1 MAALHILTLPFLAAA
16 FMLALLGGC
25 SAPRVP
31 ETIPSAHKPAVPGP
45 SAGKRLKGW
54 QKPYVIDGKRYTP
67 LLDHAG
73 FTQEG
78 IASWYGDKFHG
89 RRTSNGEVYDMH
101 AMTAAHKTLPMG
113 VFVKVEN
120 LSNGSS
126 EVVRINDRGPFV
138 KGRIIDLSY
147 TAARNLDVVKNGTA
161 PVRVTALG
169 YKRIDPHGDTY
180 FNLPQDILEGPFGV
194 QLGAFTVRANAER
207 LSERLRRYYI
217 YVDIQPA
224 VVNGQEYF
232 RVRAGKFNS
241 LEYAEQAR
249 TRMQADGFGAGFVV
263 ALD

>member
-31 ETIPSAHKPAVPGP
+31 EPVPSVHKPAP
-45 SAGKRLKGW
+45 SAGERLKGW
-54 QKPYVIDGKRYTP
+54 QKPYVIDGTRYTP
-67 LLDHAG
+67 LLNHAG
-73 FTQEG
+73 FVQEG

-89 RRTSNGEVYDMH
+89 RRTSNGEVYDMY
-101 AMTAAHKTLPMG
+101 ALTAAHKTLPMG

-120 LSNGSS
+120 LANGCS